1 MIGVEAGKTIEDK
14 RRTGF
19 VADAFETG
27 AILDI
32 GYRGYT
38 DAEPVVAQAIGIEL
52 DYQGYDGRTLPFPDR
67 SQDAVFS
74 SHCLEHIEDF
84 RNAIREWHRVLKV
97 GGFLII
103 AVPHQFLYEKRR
115 NLPSRWNAD
124 HKRFYTPA
132 SLLAEVELSLAPDS
146 YRVRHSTTTT
156 WATSTPF
163 RPSSTPAAA
172 TRSSWCWN
180 ASSRRRGNSRHRHPN
195 RSRSI
200 ARRRRP
206 CSRSASPRCSCNSGR
221 RYPPASAHAI
231 PRGLRARGAR
241 YLWRGPADRGGAT
254 PSVPP

>member
-19 VADAFETG
+19 VAKYLSGG

-52 DYQGYDGRTLPFPDR
+52 DYPGYDGRTLPFPDR

-132 SLLAEVELSLAPDS
+132 SLLAEVELSLAPNS
-146 YRVRHSTTTT
+146 YRVRQLSDNDLGYVYAIPPEQHAGGCYEIELVLERIEPPA
-156 WATSTPF
+156 WELETP
-163 RPSSTPAAA
+163 PSEPKPEHRSATPALQPVGVAA
-172 TRSSWCWN
+172 VLMQFW
-180 ASSRRRGNSRHRHPN
+180 A
-195 RSRSI
+195 
-200 ARRRRP
+200 AL
-206 CSRSASPRCSCNSGR
+206 
-221 RYPPASAHAI
+221 PAGVRHAI